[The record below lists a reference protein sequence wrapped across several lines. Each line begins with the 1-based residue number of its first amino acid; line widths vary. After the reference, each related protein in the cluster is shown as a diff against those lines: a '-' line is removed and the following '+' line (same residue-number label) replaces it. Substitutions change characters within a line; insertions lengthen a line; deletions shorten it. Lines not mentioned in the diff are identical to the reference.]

1 MRCNARNRL
10 PLSRKKYKLSI
21 LLSKGPVNRG
31 GDVQEIA
38 YWLERLGLGQYAQ
51 RFAENEIDLAVL
63 PHLTDQ
69 DLKDIGIPLGH
80 RRKILAAIGEP
91 TAAAQAAPEPSA
103 VSMAPKAPDA
113 AERRQV
119 TVMFVDLVGSTELS
133 ARMDPEDL
141 RDIISTYQ
149 KCVTETVQRFDGFV
163 AKYMGDGVLA
173 YFGYPQAHED
183 DAERAVRAG
192 LDLIARLAALKEPV
206 VLQAR
211 VGIATGLVVVG
222 DLIGA
227 GEAQERGIIGETPNL
242 AARLEGIA
250 APNTVVIAEGTRRLL
265 GNLFELQDLGAKD
278 LKGITGSVRAWAAV
292 RPSSVES
299 RFEALR
305 EGTVISLVGR
315 EEELEL
321 LLRRWSRAKIGEGQV
336 VLLSGEAGIGKSRL
350 IVALLEQL
358 AREPHMRL
366 RYFCS
371 PQHTDSAL
379 YPVIGEMMRAAGFA
393 HDDSPQAKANK
404 LDALLTQS
412 STPPQ
417 DAALFAEML
426 SLPNDGRYPPVEVE
440 PQLRRQKTL
449 QALGSHIEALSRINP
464 VLMIFEDAHWTDPT
478 SLELFARAVDL
489 AVSHR
494 LLILVT
500 FRPEFSPPWIGRP
513 HVTALTLNRLAR
525 RDIHFLIEGVIGNRS
540 LPAGVRQ
547 DIIERTD
554 GIPLFVEEMTKAVL
568 DAEGES
574 EAQRAFA
581 GAPRPVVAVPAS
593 LQASLMSRLDRL
605 GPAKDVAQV
614 GAAIGRE
621 FPHMLLAAL
630 VRKPEAELDADLDR
644 LIAAGLL
651 FRQGTPPYASYL
663 FKHALVQDAAY
674 STLLRE
680 PRRVLHARIAEIL
693 ESQFAEIAESQP
705 ELLARHYTKAD
716 LIEKSAH
723 LWGKAGQRSQE
734 RSALVEAAEQLG
746 HALAQIAT
754 LPSTSDL
761 RREQIILQV
770 ALLNTLMHVKGYGA
784 PETKAAVAQVRALIE
799 QAERLGETP
808 DDSSLLLSALFGQ
821 WIVNFISFDGDI
833 ARELAARFLAL
844 GEKEGTVPLMV
855 GHRTMGSTLA
865 FMGDLVEAGV
875 HYNEAL
881 ALYRAA
887 EHRRLMTRF
896 GQDLRVTCLGFRSM
910 LFWLL
915 GYPEAALRD
924 ADRALMEAR
933 QIEHA
938 ATLMFTLNF
947 PILINTYCGNYDAA
961 NERLKELVILAE
973 EKGAPFRKAEG
984 VLRQGYVLTLTG
996 KATKAVEMV
1005 TSGIDLWRSAGSTI
1019 FTPEHEFM
1027 LAIAHADSGQFDDA
1041 WRCIDKAMTAMQATK
1056 ERWCEAEAHRVAG
1069 EIALKSPQRDVA
1081 KAHAYFEHSLTV
1093 ARAQQAKSWELRA
1106 AMSLARLLSDQGKRQ
1121 AARDLLAPIYD
1132 WFTEGFDTSDLR
1144 QAKALLGELH

>member
-1 MRCNARNRL
+1 MHCTNCAAEVPEQRKFCRQCGAAVVRRCLACGAAN
-10 PLSRKKYKLSI
+10 PT
-21 LLSKGPVNRG
+21 LSKFC
-31 GDVQEIA
+31 GDCGTKLHVDSPA
-38 YWLERLGLGQYAQ
+38 
-51 RFAENEIDLAVL
+51 AV
-63 PHLTDQ
+63 
-69 DLKDIGIPLGH
+69 
-80 RRKILAAIGEP
+80 
-91 TAAAQAAPEPSA
+91 AAARDSRPI
-103 VSMAPKAPDA
+103 
-113 AERRQV
+113 ERRQL
-119 TVMFVDLVGSTELS
+119 TVLFCDLVGSTALS
-133 ARMDPEDL
+133 ARLDPEDFSA
-141 RDIISTYQ
+141 IIAGYRR
-149 KCVTETVQRFDGFV
+149 CITETIARFDGFV
-163 AKYMGDGVLA
+163 ARHHGDGAVV

-183 DAERAVRAG
+183 DAERAVQAS
-192 LDLIARLAALKEPV
+192 LAIVQAVAALPAKEK
-206 VLQAR
+206 LNAR
-211 VGIATGLVVVG
+211 VGVATGVALVG
-222 DLIGA
+222 DMSDS
-227 GEAQERGIIGETPNL
+227 GISEEHGILGDTPNL
-242 AARLEGIA
+242 AARLQSLAQPGAVIISGRTKTIA
-250 APNTVVIAEGTRRLL
+250 GPQ
-265 GNLFELQDLGAKD
+265 FEYLDLGKIEI
-278 LKGITGSVRAWAAV
+278 KGFVKPVAAWQVAGKTAV
-292 RPSSVES
+292 TSRSHALQSSDV
-299 RFEALR
+299 LPL
-305 EGTVISLVGR
+305 IGR
-315 EEELEL
+315 DEEMEL
-321 LLRRWSRAKIGEGQV
+321 LLSRWKRAKSGEGQV

-350 IVALLEQL
+350 TVALLEQL
-358 AREPHMRL
+358 AREPHIRL
-366 RYFCS
+366 RFFCS
-371 PQHTDSAL
+371 PQHTDSTL
-379 YPVIGEMMRAAGFA
+379 YPVIGEMLRAARFA
-393 HDDSPQAKANK
+393 HNDSQQAKMDK
-404 LDALLTQS
+404 LDALLAQS
-412 STPPQ
+412 STPSE

-449 QALGSHIEALSRINP
+449 KALGSQIDVLVRINP
-464 VLMIFEDAHWTDPT
+464 VLMIFEDAHWADPT
-478 SLELFARAVDL
+478 SLELFARAVDW

-494 LLILVT
+494 LLLLVT

-513 HVTALTLNRLAR
+513 HVTELTLHRLAPC
-525 RDIHFLIEGVIGNRS
+525 DINFLIERVVGNRS
-540 LPAGVRQ
+540 LPAGIRQ

-554 GIPLFVEEMTKAVL
+554 GIPLFAEEMTKAVL

-574 EAQRAFA
+574 DVHFD
-581 GAPRPVVAVPAS
+581 GAPTPVVAVPAS

-605 GPAKDVAQV
+605 GPAKDVAQA

-630 VRKPEAELDADLDR
+630 VRKPKEELDSDLDR

-651 FRQGTPPYASYL
+651 FRRGTPPYASYL

-680 PRRVLHARIAEIL
+680 PRRGLHARIAEIL

-716 LIEKSAH
+716 LIEKSAR
-723 LWGKAGQRSQE
+723 LWGKAGLRSQE

-746 HALAQIAT
+746 QALAQIAT

-799 QAERLGETP
+799 QAERLGESP
-808 DDSSLLLSALFGQ
+808 DDSSLILSALFGQ
-821 WIVNFISFDGDI
+821 WIVNFINFNGDV

-844 GEKEGTVPLMV
+844 GEKEGTAAPLIV
-855 GHRTMGSTLA
+855 GHRTMASTLA
-865 FMGDLVEAGV
+865 FMGDLVEAKA

-881 ALYRAA
+881 ALYRPT

-896 GQDLRVTCLGFRSM
+896 GQDLRVTCLAFRSM
-910 LFWLL
+910 ASWLL
-915 GYPEAALRD
+915 GYPEAALND
-924 ADRALMEAR
+924 AECALMEAR

-947 PILINTYCGNYDAA
+947 PILVNTYCGNYDAA
-961 NERLKELVILAE
+961 NERLKELVMLAE

-984 VLRQGYVLTLTG
+984 VLRRGYILTLTG
-996 KATKAVEMV
+996 AAKAVEIV
-1005 TSGIDLWRSAGSTI
+1005 TAGIDLWRSAGSTI

-1027 LAIAHADSGQFDDA
+1027 LATAHADSGQFDDA
-1041 WRCIDKAMTAMQATK
+1041 WRCIDAAMTAMQVTK

-1081 KAHAYFEHSLTV
+1081 KAQAYFEHSLTV

-1121 AARDLLAPIYD
+1121 TARDLLAPVYD

-1144 QAKALLGELH
+1144 KAKALLGELH